1 MEYHLQVCDTE
12 RSLGHR
18 VVSLHRDK
26 ITAEDLAEIAQDMDR
41 AYEIQLDEGVVYE
54 LRMWD
59 GDEAF
64 WTGHFLYLKGELHA
78 AETLGTEFPVGPTP
92 EEAPDEEG
100 QPDTSVLV
108 NLEIIDNDQ
117 QVKVIERNTVH
128 VGSVFS
134 VPMAEIAERWHD
146 TSVIKL
152 AEGTRYQL
160 VVKVNGEVLYGMYY
174 TRRNGKLQAG

>member
-1 MEYHLQVCDTE
+1 MEYHLQVLNTE

-18 VVSLHRDK
+18 VVSLHRDE
-26 ITAEDLAEIAQDMDR
+26 ITAEHVAEIAREMDR

-54 LRMWD
+54 LRVWD

-78 AETLGTEFPVGPTP
+78 AEPLGVEFPAQPIPDET
-92 EEAPDEEG
+92 PDEEG
-100 QPDTSVLV
+100 QPESSVLV

-117 QVKVIERNTVH
+117 RVKVIERNTVH

-134 VPMAEIAERWHD
+134 VPIAEIAERWHD

-152 AEGTRYQL
+152 TEGTRYQL

-174 TRRNGKLQAG
+174 TRRNGRLHAG